1 MDELTLLREFR
12 SDVPGPSTVETTAAR
27 DRLVAVMDDAQSGS
41 GRPSAA
47 PRPAF
52 PAGRDGRRFWI
63 PVAVAAA
70 ATAVGIAAVSIAV
83 SGPWRTQ
90 LGSTQPGS
98 KPATL
103 TAAIV
108 LRQAASAA
116 ARRPAGHGR
125 FFVSESEYITPAD
138 GQDDPALRAI
148 WIGNGATG
156 RLVQTGQGSAVI
168 TPGIS
173 FGRRTL
179 TWTQLQRLPVAPGP
193 LLADIARVSGN
204 MGQPLVNAEFHN
216 IVGLLFESPSPP
228 ALRSALYD
236 VAARLPGVTLVSN
249 SRDLIGRTAAEVYL
263 PPGFPGNGGEALF
276 FDPSSSAVL
285 GVASLDGSRLQCP
298 PIWEDAVLASG
309 YVSSN
314 HQLPPGAPRSPWPVT
329 RAIRVPGCPKPSSA
343 QPTASPAPVRSAP
356 ATSATSSQQAP
367 GSAHG

>member
-12 SDVPGPSTVETTAAR
+12 SDAPGPSTAETAAAR
-27 DRLVAVMDDAQSGS
+27 DRLLAVMDDVQSGS
-41 GRPSAA
+41 GRASAA
-47 PRPAF
+47 QHRTN
-52 PAGRDGRRFWI
+52 PAGRAGRRSWI

-70 ATAVGIAAVSIAV
+70 ATAAAIAAVSITV
-83 SGPWRTQ
+83 SGPWK
-90 LGSTQPGS
+90 TQPGS
-98 KPATL
+98 KPAAL
-103 TAAIV
+103 TAAIA

-116 ARRPAGHGR
+116 VRRPAGHGR

-138 GQDDPALRAI
+138 GQDDPALRTI

-156 RLVQTGQGSAVI
+156 RLVQGGHSPAVI

-179 TWTQLQRLPVAPGP
+179 TWAQLQSLPTAPGP
-193 LLADIARVSGN
+193 LLADVARVSGN
-204 MGQPLVNAEFHN
+204 MGQPLVNAEFDN
-216 IVGLLFESPSPP
+216 VVGLLFESPSPP

-263 PPGFPGNGGEALF
+263 PPGFPGNGGQALF

-309 YVSSN
+309 YVSSK
-314 HQLPPGAPRSPWPVT
+314 HQLPPGAPRSPRPLT
-329 RAIRVPGCPKPSSA
+329 RAMSVPGCPKPSSA
-343 QPTASPAPVRSAP
+343 QPAASPGPGRPAP

>member
-12 SDVPGPSTVETTAAR
+12 SAAPGPSTAETTAAR
-27 DRLVAVMDDAQSGS
+27 DRLLAVMDDVPS
-41 GRPSAA
+41 GRASAA
-47 PRPAF
+47 PHRAI
-52 PAGRDGRRFWI
+52 PAGRTGRRRWI

-83 SGPWRTQ
+83 AGPWRTQ
-90 LGSTQPGS
+90 PGSTQPGS
-98 KPATL
+98 KPAAL
-103 TAAIV
+103 TAAFV

-116 ARRPAGHGR
+116 AGRPAGHGR

-138 GQDDPALRAI
+138 GQDDPALRTI
-148 WIGNGATG
+148 WIGNGVTG
-156 RLVQTGQGSAVI
+156 RLVQGGHGSAAI

-179 TWTQLQRLPVAPGP
+179 TWAQLQSLPMAPGP
-193 LLADIARVSGN
+193 LLADIARVSRN
-204 MGQPLVNAEFHN
+204 MGQPLVNAEFNN

-236 VAARLPGVTLVSN
+236 VAARLPGVTLVAN
-249 SRDLIGRTAAEVYL
+249 SPDLIGRTAAEVYL

-298 PIWEDAVLASG
+298 PIWEDAVLAAG
-309 YVSSN
+309 YVSSK
-314 HQLPPGAPRSPWPVT
+314 HQLPPGAPRSPRPVT
-329 RAIRVPGCPKPSSA
+329 RASRVPGCPKPSSA
-343 QPTASPAPVRSAP
+343 QPTASPAPGRPTPSTR
-356 ATSATSSQQAP
+356 ATSP
-367 GSAHG
+367 VR